1 MLKVKKNPKM
11 ARSISK
17 KNTVKASIYKPLGK
31 PPPGDKTIGTDPDIR
46 FYEIEDV
53 NNTGG
58 VEES

>member
-1 MLKVKKNPKM
+1 M

-17 KNTVKASIYKPLGK
+17 KNTVKASIDKNLGK
-31 PPPGDKTIGTDPDIR
+31 SPPGDKTIGIDPDIR

-58 VEES
+58 VEEA